1 MGRLGLVVLFIPIR
15 NLEAELKTK
24 RHEGGCFSLLLW
36 MAWLYEELQTPDVV
50 ARDRLEELRPLYEK
64 AREKEVNA
72 WLGEL
77 RTLRDLLEFRE
88 GENGVSFKEW
98 CASDAALLPCS
109 IPQLVLTTW
118 NDDKAQKLAEEYAV
132 GLMRERDDDG
142 IQKIVKTPKAK
153 EWAEYFLVAYMFEL
167 FLAYHYLRGT
177 PPVYEEN
184 GKLEEFDPTEPLG
197 CIIETAESRGMLL
210 GVLDKVD
217 KVARPSLAK
226 SPAKMQIVA
235 EAILENPKASDS
247 TVKMKIAAKS
257 VAITP
262 NHESISGTQQGK
274 WLEAFRYNLT
284 EEKRQAYFEQAKQN
298 RLKQN

>member
-98 CASDAALLPCS
+98 CESDAALLPCS

-257 VAITP
+257 VAITL
-262 NHESISGTQQGK
+262 NHEPISGTQQGK

>member
-1 MGRLGLVVLFIPIR
+1 MGRLGLVVLFPIR
-15 NLEAELKTK
+15 NVEAELKTE
-24 RHEGGCFSLLLW
+24 RHKGGCFSLLMW
-36 MAWLYEELQTPDVV
+36 MVWLYEELQTPDVV
-50 ARDRLEELRPLYEK
+50 ARERLEELRPLYEK

-98 CASDAALLPCS
+98 CESDAALLPCS

-184 GKLEEFDPTEPLG
+184 GKVEAFEPTDPLG
-197 CIIETAESRGMLL
+197 CIIETAENRGMLL

-217 KVARPSLAK
+217 KAARPSLAK

-235 EAILENPKASDS
+235 EAILENPKATATEIMTQISL
-247 TVKMKIAAKS
+247 KS
-257 VAITP
+257 VAVTP
-262 NHESISGTQQGK
+262 NHKSISATQQRK
-274 WLEAFRYNLT
+274 WLEAFQDLP
-284 EEKRQAYFEQAKQN
+284 EEIQQSHFDKVKQN
-298 RLKQN
+298 RTKQK

>member
-50 ARDRLEELRPLYEK
+50 ARDQLEELRPLYEK

-98 CASDAALLPCS
+98 CESDAALLPCS

-262 NHESISGTQQGK
+262 NHEPISGTQQGK